1 MTHMDM
7 TEKKL
12 IGERKFNGRLL
23 QIDVDTVLLP
33 NGNISTREVAYHC
46 DGVGILPVTKEGD
59 VLLVRQYRY
68 CFGKELL
75 EIPAGKMDIGGESP
89 LESATRELKEET
101 GCTAGEIVELG
112 NALPSPG
119 CFTEVL
125 HLFLATDLEMGENN
139 PDEDEF
145 LELVRMPFS
154 QAIQMAMDG
163 EIEDAKS
170 VMAILKAA
178 RLLGY

>member
-1 MTHMDM
+1 MDM

-12 IGERKFNGRLL
+12 IGERKFHGRLL

-33 NGNISTREVAYHC
+33 NGNISTREVAQHC
-46 DGVGILPVTKEGD
+46 DGVGILPITKEGD

-68 CFGKELL
+68 CFGRVLL
-75 EIPAGKMDIGGESP
+75 EIPAGKMDVAGESP
-89 LESATRELKEET
+89 LESAERELKEET
-101 GCTAGEIVELG
+101 GCTAGEILELG
-112 NALPSPG
+112 SALPSPG

-125 HLFLATDLEMGENN
+125 HLFLAKDLDIGESS

-154 QAIQMAMDG
+154 QAVQMAMDG

-170 VMAILKAA
+170 VIAILKAA
-178 RLLGY
+178 RLLGSETN